1 MSGSGSAGLRRLGA
15 TTATLIVLAAG
26 ACENPQPPAAC
37 GAIPQVTVNA
47 GETATV
53 TACFDDPNG
62 DMLSYSATS
71 SNPSVATASISGTS
85 ITVSAVA
92 PGNASVTVTA
102 TDPGGLQSQQNFQV
116 TVPNRPPEPRGTI
129 PSITIPVGRTETVDV
144 SSYFTEPD
152 GEALIYGATS
162 SNPGA
167 ATVSVAGS
175 TVTVTAVA
183 KGTTDVTVTATD
195 PGGLAATQTF
205 QSMVPNR
212 SPEPVGMIPD
222 QTAAVG
228 ETVTIDL
235 SAYFDDPDDDLLTY
249 AAASSNSGVA
259 MASVSGSIV
268 TITAVAKG
276 TTSVTVTATDPE
288 GLAAT
293 QTFQSM
299 VPNRPPEPVGTIPD
313 QTAAVGETVT
323 VDLST
328 YFDDPDGDPLAYA
341 AASSDSGVAR
351 ASVAGSIVTITAVAK
366 GTTSVTVTA
375 TDPEG
380 LAATQTFQSMV
391 PNRPPEPAGTIPDQT
406 ANVGETVTV
415 DLSPYFEDPDGD
427 PLTYTAASSNS
438 GVATA
443 SVSGSTVTITA
454 VATGSA
460 TITVTA
466 RDPDGLASTQQAG
479 VAVQQPNRAPSAV
492 GTIPAMTLAP
502 GDTAT
507 VDASGYFT
515 DPDGDALTYTA
526 MSSNSG
532 VATASVSGST
542 VTITAVAAGSATIT
556 VTARDP
562 DDLTATQQAG
572 VAVQQP
578 NRAPSAVGTI
588 PAMTLA
594 PGDTATVDASQYFS
608 DPDGDALTYTATS
621 SNSSVATASVSGS
634 TVTITAVAAGSAT
647 ITVTARDPDDLTA
660 TQQAGVTVQQPN
672 RAPSAVGTIP
682 AMTLAPGDTATV
694 DASGYF
700 TDPDG
705 DALTYTATSSDSS
718 VATASVSGSTVT
730 ITAVAAGSA
739 TITVTARD
747 PDDLTATQQAGV
759 TVQQPN
765 RAPSA
770 VGTIPAMTLAPG
782 ETATVDASGYF
793 TDLDGDALT
802 YTAMSSNSS
811 VATASVSG
819 STVTI
824 TAVAAGSATIT
835 VTARD
840 PDDLTATQ
848 QAGVTVQQPN
858 RAPSAVGTIPAM
870 TLAPGETATVDA
882 SGYFTDLDG
891 DALTYTA
898 MSSNSSVATAS
909 VSGSTVTIT
918 AVAAGS
924 ATITVTARDP
934 GGLTATQ
941 QAGVTVTAGAG
952 FRDDFN
958 SSASLA
964 DWELFRATAVVNN
977 GVLELTNTST
987 SNSGVAVRGLG
998 SAITD
1003 WTIETRMGR
1012 KQTTNSLV
1020 NVRWATGHARF
1031 TLVDFLIGSITLDDI
1046 NTNYSLWLYDS
1057 EEPEWV
1063 YLAAASGN
1071 STAIND
1077 GAGEL
1082 TTIRLSFIDGRLKGV
1097 AGNTELF
1104 NFETNDFATA
1114 IFRFVG
1120 AMGLVSEVT
1129 ESGAV
1134 RTGLFDWIDV
1144 DGDPVG
1150 NSFLADESAI
1160 LNGID
1165 ARELPKEGP
1174 DVGVLR
1180 VKSLEISG
1188 AVRKRRNQ

>member
-1 MSGSGSAGLRRLGA
+1 MSGSGSAGLRRVAA

-53 TACFDDPNG
+53 TACFDDPND

-71 SNPSVATASISGTS
+71 SNPSVATASISGTN

-152 GEALIYGATS
+152 GEALIYSATS
-162 SNPGA
+162 SNPVA

-228 ETVTIDL
+228 ETVTVDL
-235 SAYFDDPDDDLLTY
+235 STYFDDPDGDPLAY
-249 AAASSNSGVA
+249 AAASSDSGVA
-259 MASVSGSIV
+259 RASVAGSIVTITAVARGTTSVTVTATDPEGLAATQTFQSMVPNRPPEPAGTIPDQTAAVGETVTVDLSTYFDDPDGDPLAYAAASSDSGVARASVAGSIV

-299 VPNRPPEPVGTIPD
+299 VPNRPPEPAGTIPD

-492 GTIPAMTLAP
+492 GTIPALALAP

-507 VDASGYFT
+507 VDASGYFS

-526 MSSNSG
+526 TSSDSS

-542 VTITAVAAGSATIT
+542 VTITAVAAGSATITVTARDPDGLTATQQAGVAVQQPNRAPSAVGTIPALTLAPGDTATVDASGYFSDPDGDALTYTAMSSDSSVATASVSGSTVTITAVAAGNATIT

-594 PGDTATVDASQYFS
+594 PGDTATVDASQ
-608 DPDGDALTYTATS
+608 
-621 SNSSVATASVSGS
+621 
-634 TVTITAVAAGSAT
+634 
-647 ITVTARDPDDLTA
+647 
-660 TQQAGVTVQQPN
+660 
-672 RAPSAVGTIP
+672 
-682 AMTLAPGDTATV
+682 
-694 DASGYF
+694 YF

-759 TVQQPN
+759 TVQQSN

-770 VGTIPAMTLAPG
+770 VGTIPALTLAPG
-782 ETATVDASGYF
+782 DTATVDASQYF
-793 TDLDGDALT
+793 TDPDGDALT
-802 YTAMSSNSS
+802 YTATSS
-811 VATASVSG
+811 
-819 STVTI
+819 
-824 TAVAAGSATIT
+824 
-835 VTARD
+835 D
-840 PDDLTATQ
+840 
-848 QAGVTVQQPN
+848 
-858 RAPSAVGTIPAM
+858 
-870 TLAPGETATVDA
+870 
-882 SGYFTDLDG
+882 
-891 DALTYTA
+891 
-898 MSSNSSVATAS
+898 SSVATAS

-964 DWELFRATAVVNN
+964 DWELVDATAVVNN
-977 GVLELTNTST
+977 GVLELTNTSA
-987 SNSGVAVRGLG
+987 SGLASRGLE
-998 SAITD
+998 SPITA

-1012 KQTTNSLV
+1012 KQTTNSFV
-1020 NVRWATGHARF
+1020 NVRWVTGHARY
-1031 TLVDFLIGSITLDDI
+1031 TLVDFLIGSIVSSSDT
-1046 NTNYSLWLYDS
+1046 NYNYSLWFYDS
-1057 EEPEWV
+1057 EDEQWL
-1063 YLAAASGN
+1063 YLAVGSGN

-1104 NFETNDFATA
+1104 DVADLNDLVTA
-1114 IFRFVG
+1114 ILRNVR
-1120 AMGLVSEVT
+1120 AMGLVSE
-1129 ESGAV
+1129 GA
-1134 RTGLFDWIDV
+1134 TGNTVLFDWIDV
-1144 DGDPVG
+1144 DGDPVS

-1165 ARELPKEGP
+1165 ARELPKDGP

-1180 VKSLEISG
+1180 AKSLEPVGGLSS
-1188 AVRKRRNQ
+1188 

>member
-53 TACFDDPNG
+53 TACFDDPND

-71 SNPSVATASISGTS
+71 SNPSVATASISGTN

-116 TVPNRPPEPRGTI
+116 TVPNRAPEPRGTI

-268 TITAVAKG
+268 TITAVARG

-299 VPNRPPEPVGTIPD
+299 VPNRPPEPAGTIPDQTAAVGETVTVDLSTYFDDPDGDPLAYAAASSDSGVARASVAGSIVTITAVAKGTTSVTVTATDPEGLAATQTFQSMVPNQPPEPAGTIPD

-415 DLSPYFEDPDGD
+415 DLSTYFEDPDGD

-492 GTIPAMTLAP
+492 GTIPALALAP

-507 VDASGYFT
+507 VDASGYF
-515 DPDGDALTYTA
+515 
-526 MSSNSG
+526 
-532 VATASVSGST
+532 
-542 VTITAVAAGSATIT
+542 
-556 VTARDP
+556 
-562 DDLTATQQAG
+562 
-572 VAVQQP
+572 
-578 NRAPSAVGTI
+578 
-588 PAMTLA
+588 
-594 PGDTATVDASQYFS
+594 S
-608 DPDGDALTYTATS
+608 DP
-621 SNSSVATASVSGS
+621 
-634 TVTITAVAAGSAT
+634 
-647 ITVTARDPDDLTA
+647 
-660 TQQAGVTVQQPN
+660 
-672 RAPSAVGTIP
+672 
-682 AMTLAPGDTATV
+682 
-694 DASGYF
+694 
-700 TDPDG
+700 
-705 DALTYTATSSDSS
+705 
-718 VATASVSGSTVT
+718 
-730 ITAVAAGSA
+730 
-739 TITVTARD
+739 
-747 PDDLTATQQAGV
+747 
-759 TVQQPN
+759 
-765 RAPSA
+765 
-770 VGTIPAMTLAPG
+770 
-782 ETATVDASGYF
+782 
-793 TDLDGDALT
+793 DGDALT

-848 QAGVTVQQPN
+848 QAGVAVQQSNRAPSAVGTIPALTLAPGDTATVDASGYFSDPDGDALTYTAMSSDSSVATASVSGSTVTITAVAAGNATITVTARDPDDLTATQQAGVAVQQPN
-858 RAPSAVGTIPAM
+858 RAPSAVGTIPAL
-870 TLAPGETATVDA
+870 TLAPGDTATVDA
-882 SGYFTDLDG
+882 SGYFTDPDG

-898 MSSNSSVATAS
+898 MSSDSSVATASVSGSTVTITAVAAGSATITVTARDPDGLTATQQAGVTVQQSNRAPSAVGTIPALMLAPGGTATVDASQYFTDPDGDTLTYTAMSSNSSVATASVSGSTVTITAVAAGSATITVTARDPDDLTATQQAGVTVQQSNRAPRAVGTIPALMLAPGGTATVDASQYFTDPDGDALTYTATSSNSSVATAS

-964 DWELFRATAVVNN
+964 DWELNSATAVVNN

-987 SNSGVAVRGLG
+987 SISGFAARGLE
-998 SAITD
+998 SPITA

-1020 NVRWATGHARF
+1020 NVRWATGHARY
-1031 TLVDFLIGSITLDDI
+1031 TVVDFLIGSIGD
-1046 NTNYSLWLYDS
+1046 TNYSLWFYDS
-1057 EEPEWV
+1057 EDEVWL
-1063 YLAAASGN
+1063 YLC
-1071 STAIND
+1071 
-1077 GAGEL
+1077 
-1082 TTIRLSFIDGRLKGV
+1082 RRV
-1097 AGNTELF
+1097 
-1104 NFETNDFATA
+1104 
-1114 IFRFVG
+1114 
-1120 AMGLVSEVT
+1120 
-1129 ESGAV
+1129 
-1134 RTGLFDWIDV
+1134 
-1144 DGDPVG
+1144 
-1150 NSFLADESAI
+1150 
-1160 LNGID
+1160 
-1165 ARELPKEGP
+1165 REL
-1174 DVGVLR
+1174 D
-1180 VKSLEISG
+1180 SNQ
-1188 AVRKRRNQ
+1188 RRRGRADHDQTQLHRWATQGGCREHRTL

>member
-53 TACFDDPNG
+53 TACFDDPND

-71 SNPSVATASISGTS
+71 SNPSVATASISGTN

-268 TITAVAKG
+268 TITAVARG

-299 VPNRPPEPVGTIPD
+299 VPNQPPEPAGTIPD

-406 ANVGETVTV
+406 AAVGETVTVDLSTYFDDPDGDPLAYAAASSNSGVARASVAGSTVTITAVAKGTTSVTVTATDPEGLAATQTFQSMVPNQPPEPAGTIPDQTANVGETVTV
-415 DLSPYFEDPDGD
+415 DLSTYFEDPDGD

-443 SVSGSTVTITA
+443 
-454 VATGSA
+454 
-460 TITVTA
+460 
-466 RDPDGLASTQQAG
+466 
-479 VAVQQPNRAPSAV
+479 
-492 GTIPAMTLAP
+492 
-502 GDTAT
+502 
-507 VDASGYFT
+507 F
-515 DPDGDALTYTA
+515 
-526 MSSNSG
+526 
-532 VATASVSGST
+532 
-542 VTITAVAAGSATIT
+542 
-556 VTARDP
+556 
-562 DDLTATQQAG
+562 
-572 VAVQQP
+572 
-578 NRAPSAVGTI
+578 
-588 PAMTLA
+588 
-594 PGDTATVDASQYFS
+594 
-608 DPDGDALTYTATS
+608 
-621 SNSSVATASVSGS
+621 
-634 TVTITAVAAGSAT
+634 
-647 ITVTARDPDDLTA
+647 
-660 TQQAGVTVQQPN
+660 
-672 RAPSAVGTIP
+672 
-682 AMTLAPGDTATV
+682 
-694 DASGYF
+694 
-700 TDPDG
+700 
-705 DALTYTATSSDSS
+705 
-718 VATASVSGSTVT
+718 
-730 ITAVAAGSA
+730 
-739 TITVTARD
+739 
-747 PDDLTATQQAGV
+747 
-759 TVQQPN
+759 
-765 RAPSA
+765 
-770 VGTIPAMTLAPG
+770 
-782 ETATVDASGYF
+782 
-793 TDLDGDALT
+793 
-802 YTAMSSNSS
+802 
-811 VATASVSG
+811 
-819 STVTI
+819 
-824 TAVAAGSATIT
+824 
-835 VTARD
+835 
-840 PDDLTATQ
+840 
-848 QAGVTVQQPN
+848 
-858 RAPSAVGTIPAM
+858 
-870 TLAPGETATVDA
+870 
-882 SGYFTDLDG
+882 
-891 DALTYTA
+891 
-898 MSSNSSVATAS
+898 
-909 VSGSTVTIT
+909 
-918 AVAAGS
+918 
-924 ATITVTARDP
+924 
-934 GGLTATQ
+934 GG
-941 QAGVTVTAGAG
+941 
-952 FRDDFN
+952 
-958 SSASLA
+958 
-964 DWELFRATAVVNN
+964 
-977 GVLELTNTST
+977 
-987 SNSGVAVRGLG
+987 
-998 SAITD
+998 
-1003 WTIETRMGR
+1003 
-1012 KQTTNSLV
+1012 
-1020 NVRWATGHARF
+1020 
-1031 TLVDFLIGSITLDDI
+1031 
-1046 NTNYSLWLYDS
+1046 
-1057 EEPEWV
+1057 
-1063 YLAAASGN
+1063 
-1071 STAIND
+1071 
-1077 GAGEL
+1077 
-1082 TTIRLSFIDGRLKGV
+1082 
-1097 AGNTELF
+1097 
-1104 NFETNDFATA
+1104 
-1114 IFRFVG
+1114 
-1120 AMGLVSEVT
+1120 
-1129 ESGAV
+1129 
-1134 RTGLFDWIDV
+1134 
-1144 DGDPVG
+1144 
-1150 NSFLADESAI
+1150 
-1160 LNGID
+1160 GID
-1165 ARELPKEGP
+1165 RYDHG
-1174 DVGVLR
+1174 GC
-1180 VKSLEISG
+1180 S
-1188 AVRKRRNQ
+1188 RKCNDHRDRS